1 MPPIIVG
8 AAGLADVVGMIV
20 LFDEVFYLFTFLLV
34 ILGFI
39 FIIDLGFDIEEGSAT
54 VSATLAAMALR
65 KRRLAAD
72 GGSNGPSGRSCCS

>member
-39 FIIDLGFDIEEGSAT
+39 FIIDLGFNIEEGSAA

-65 KRRLAAD
+65 EIRLAGD
-72 GGSNGPSGRSCCS
+72 GGGNGSLGRSCCS